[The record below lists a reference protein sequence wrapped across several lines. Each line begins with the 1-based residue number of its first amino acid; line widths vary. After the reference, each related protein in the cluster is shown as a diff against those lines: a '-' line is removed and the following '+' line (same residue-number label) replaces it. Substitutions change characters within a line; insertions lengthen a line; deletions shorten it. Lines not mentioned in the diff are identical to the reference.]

1 MLVRRSDM
9 IVRPLNGLS
18 VTQTGFRSLPMRKCV
33 STATAD
39 RSLIYGRFGRGCLV
53 AEPAQSSIQP
63 ALGTPPQQ
71 TSVAIFSADTY
82 VSTTY
87 AMPCKSHVS
96 SGNASEVH
104 ALSPGEFPGRGF
116 SRKGN

>member
-1 MLVRRSDM
+1 MLVRRSYT

-18 VTQTGFRSLPMRKCV
+18 VSRTGSGSLPIRKCV
-33 STATAD
+33 ITATAD

-53 AEPAQSSIQP
+53 AEPAQHCSVQP
-63 ALGTPPQQ
+63 ALGTPSQH

-82 VSTTY
+82 VSLLPVLY
-87 AMPCKSHVS
+87 EAHAC
-96 SGNASEVH
+96 SGKAPWVH
-104 ALSPGEFPGRGF
+104 ALSPGDCPGRGF